1 MVLMSRIGWD
11 TPLWQTDLYMVV
23 FGAGLGLNMQT
34 IVLAMQNAVAP
45 QDMGVATSSTTFFR
59 QMGGTLGTAVF
70 LSILFSSASSK
81 IGAAYASARHTVAFQ
96 AAARAHPDQLAALHS
111 GSLND
116 TSFLHTMA
124 PALAEPFRSGF
135 SSAMDLVF
143 LVGAGVLVLAF
154 LLALML
160 KEVPLRTVSG
170 AQARAAAAADSA
182 AAAARPDGADD
193 LGIPGVPGAVADD
206 QETVTPTTPR

>member
-1 MVLMSRIGWD
+1 
-11 TPLWQTDLYMVV
+11 
-23 FGAGLGLNMQT
+23 
-34 IVLAMQNAVAP
+34 
-45 QDMGVATSSTTFFR
+45 VATSSTTFFR

-70 LSILFSSASSK
+70 LSILFSSAASK
-81 IGAAYASARHTVAFQ
+81 IGAAYEHARHTPAFI
-96 AAARAHPDQLAALHS
+96 AAARAHPDQVALLRGGH

-116 TSFLHTMA
+116 TAFLHNMA

-143 LVGAGVLVLAF
+143 IVGAAVLVLAF
-154 LLALML
+154 VLALLL

-170 AQARAAAAADSA
+170 AQARAAAAAESA
-182 AAAARPDGADD
+182 DAGTADD
-193 LGIPGVPGAVADD
+193 AADAGIPGVPGAVADE

>member
-1 MVLMSRIGWD
+1 
-11 TPLWQTDLYMVV
+11 
-23 FGAGLGLNMQT
+23 
-34 IVLAMQNAVAP
+34 
-45 QDMGVATSSTTFFR
+45 
-59 QMGGTLGTAVF
+59 
-70 LSILFSSASSK
+70 
-81 IGAAYASARHTVAFQ
+81 
-96 AAARAHPDQLAALHS
+96 
-111 GSLND
+111 
-116 TSFLHTMA
+116 
-124 PALAEPFRSGF
+124 
-135 SSAMDLVF
+135 MDLVF